1 MTMCNVQR
9 TDVGRG
15 RPGTSPAATTLLQYE
30 EQSTSPDEL
39 LTFHR
44 TELLFPTKLNLS
56 RI

>member
-1 MTMCNVQR
+1 MCNVQR

-39 LTFHR
+39 LIFHR